1 MPDGID
7 VVPWGMTG
15 SIQLGATMSPEMLV
29 ELTDFLK
36 EIGEHTKNHQAVMLD
51 GEGII
56 CSSCSEYAV
65 FGLINTV
72 EHAAEIRLKMLSAG
86 GK

>member
-1 MPDGID
+1 
-7 VVPWGMTG
+7 
-15 SIQLGATMSPEMLV
+15 
-29 ELTDFLK
+29 
-36 EIGEHTKNHQAVMLD
+36 MLD